1 MVLQVHLPSMT
12 VYANFPNKSLEL
24 ARPEVVAFSPNGG
37 YFAVGNNIGAVRLF
51 RYVTYYYYIFKL

>member
-1 MVLQVHLPSMT
+1 MT

-51 RYVTYYYYIFKL
+51 RYVITCCYFKKKHQII